1 MQSAPILAGIRF
13 PEHRLFDAPL
23 NRDHEKQEKERDYM
37 EHINTRSTQT
47 GNVPSN
53 VAGLPI
59 VNVWYGGRSI
69 GLYRV
74 NRIDERA
81 LVLNHGGIS
90 FPVGTQL
97 DIVDFQRLVPNA
109 DSPRLSTQV
118 VDNNR
123 SGIRLAW

>member
-1 MQSAPILAGIRF
+1 
-13 PEHRLFDAPL
+13 
-23 NRDHEKQEKERDYM
+23 M
-37 EHINTRSTQT
+37 EHLNTRSAQT

-81 LVLNHGGIS
+81 LVLSHGGIS
-90 FPVGTQL
+90 FPVGTRL
-97 DIVDFQRLVPNA
+97 EIVDFQRLVPNA
-109 DSPRLSTQV
+109 GASRLSTQV

>member
-1 MQSAPILAGIRF
+1 MQSAPILAGIRLL
-13 PEHRLFDAPL
+13 EHRLFDAPR
-23 NRDHEKQEKERDYM
+23 NRDYEKEEKERDDM

>member
-1 MQSAPILAGIRF
+1 MQHTKASAI
-13 PEHRLFDAPL
+13 
-23 NRDHEKQEKERDYM
+23 
-37 EHINTRSTQT
+37 QT

-59 VNVWYGGRSI
+59 VNVWYGGQSI

-74 NRIDERA
+74 KQVDERA
-81 LVLNHGGIS
+81 MVLNHGAIS
-90 FPVGTQL
+90 FPVGTLL
-97 DIVDFQRLVPNA
+97 DVGDFQRLIPNSA
-109 DSPRLSTQV
+109 SLRLSTTV